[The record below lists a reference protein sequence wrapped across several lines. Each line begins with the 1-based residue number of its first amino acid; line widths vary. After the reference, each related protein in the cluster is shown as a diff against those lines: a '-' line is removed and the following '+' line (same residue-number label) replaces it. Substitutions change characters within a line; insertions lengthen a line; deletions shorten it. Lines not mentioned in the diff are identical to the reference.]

1 MLRDIQCSPEAAAK
15 REDDVRFSV
24 KMRSSLGS
32 VHGRGGR
39 HISGAERI
47 VPESALEYTVREML
61 RRSRTHERGRAD
73 FIQIKVEEI
82 RLSEAVHAP
91 LLSYSSIQSSSKDEG
106 RRIAADEL
114 IAAGVG
120 RTAVIAGFRLLEALR
135 ESMRGAMVLDAGTG
149 ERLDTLPRPGVP
161 SPDPERGIRCT
172 SMDIADEGAYQRLL
186 ERKGLSGDLHA
197 REALVLAS
205 KVVSDGP
212 TVAELC
218 WSDDPGHTKGYVA
231 SRRNGYRRIS
241 VMKDLGDQLGGR
253 IFFVRH
259 GTDIAEYADYME
271 NTPVL
276 IEIQEGSDAD

>member
-1 MLRDIQCSPEAAAK
+1 MPRDIQCSPEAAAK

-186 ERKGLSGDLHA
+186 
-197 REALVLAS
+197 REKDS
-205 KVVSDGP
+205 
-212 TVAELC
+212 
-218 WSDDPGHTKGYVA
+218 PGISTRGRP
-231 SRRNGYRRIS
+231 SCSPPRWYRMAQPWPRSAGQMIRDTPRATS
-241 VMKDLGDQLGGR
+241 PRGGTAT
-253 IFFVRH
+253 
-259 GTDIAEYADYME
+259 G
-271 NTPVL
+271 
-276 IEIQEGSDAD
+276 GSP

>member
-1 MLRDIQCSPEAAAK
+1 MPRDIQCSPEAAAK

-91 LLSYSSIQSSSKDEG
+91 
-106 RRIAADEL
+106 